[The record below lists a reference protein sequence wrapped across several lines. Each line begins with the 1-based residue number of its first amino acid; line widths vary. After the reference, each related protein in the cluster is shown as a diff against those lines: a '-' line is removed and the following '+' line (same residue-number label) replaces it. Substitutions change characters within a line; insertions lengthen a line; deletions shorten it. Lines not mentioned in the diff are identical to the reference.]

1 MRIGNYLLVLAP
13 LALVNC
19 VRGTNDGDDNDDDA
33 RSDNDG
39 SRRERS
45 LSNAGSACGSRRD
58 PARLARTGICLDRRL
73 LALDRDPLCV
83 GIRELGLAAAA
94 SRSVGAGALGATTRR
109 LGVDRRPLAVNPPST
124 ASS

>member
-19 VRGTNDGDDNDDDA
+19 VGEPTTVTTTTTTREVTTTGPGARGLSDA
-33 RSDNDG
+33 D
-39 SRRERS
+39 
-45 LSNAGSACGSRRD
+45 SACGSRRD
-58 PARLARTGICLDRRL
+58 PAGLARTGICLDSRL

-94 SRSVGAGALGATTRR
+94 SRSVGAGPLGAPSGR